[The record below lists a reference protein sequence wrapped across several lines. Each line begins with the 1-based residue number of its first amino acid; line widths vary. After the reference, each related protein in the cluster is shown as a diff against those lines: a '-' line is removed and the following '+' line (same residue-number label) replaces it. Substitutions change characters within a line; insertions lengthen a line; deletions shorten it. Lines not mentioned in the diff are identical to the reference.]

1 MMDFVFNHERV
12 EKFRNLADADER
24 IDQIKGQINQLQRDD
39 ECHQLCIKQIQE
51 KLIDLSSELENLLRV
66 NQEIKIIGQ
75 LEAGVY
81 EVVTEYED

>member
-12 EKFRNLADADER
+12 EKFRDLTDADER

-39 ECHQLCIKQIQE
+39 EYHQLCIKQIQE
-51 KLIDLSSELENLLRV
+51 KLIDLSSELGNLLRV
-66 NQEIKIIGQ
+66 DQEIKIIDQ
-75 LEAGVY
+75 LEAGDY